1 MLGQPQRIGSYEV
14 LERLAA
20 GGMGVVYVA
29 QHATFGEK
37 VAIKVLMESLV
48 SNERVRFRFEQEAY
62 VQRHLGHPNIV
73 EVKDFLSVDG
83 TLAIVME
90 LVVGPSL
97 QQVCELEQPGPWSP
111 EAALA
116 FMDPI
121 AEALGWAHGRGV
133 IHRDLKPA
141 NILMDRSAPGSHTG
155 VPKITDFGLAK
166 VLSSRA
172 GLSIDGNMMGTLP
185 YMAPEQ
191 FAGRTDI
198 DARAD
203 VFALGMMWRRM
214 LVGHIPLD
222 PDNMLACA
230 EFYSGKQPLPPLLQ
244 EAPGIPPT
252 LAEVIE
258 FATAIDPSQRPPD
271 AAVLARLIR
280 QGLKGLSPTRPPPEP
295 GSRPVEPR
303 AQPSQAQPEAPATP
317 RSPPPGSPAQAA
329 VTPGSPPTPRDEEIG
344 FAPARRSMTGPL
356 LAVGAI
362 GVLLLLGVM
371 VVTGLG
377 VGIFVA
383 AEAPEPSWED
393 LSQPLPNAEQEAPQ
407 AKVTSRVPTQPT
419 GQARVETEPSSPV
432 AAPAPP
438 PAPTIEEELED
449 FFDVYYGRFNAQD
462 LDGWTEMMRF
472 PVSFWGGNKDRN
484 KLVEIYSNS
493 HRNRGGIR
501 VETGGLRVR
510 SLGGSRYKV
519 WIDSYKVYFNG
530 RYDADNSRPVELEVI
545 RSASAEHGFLV
556 SSIKVQGT

>member
-1 MLGQPQRIGSYEV
+1 
-14 LERLAA
+14 
-20 GGMGVVYVA
+20 
-29 QHATFGEK
+29 
-37 VAIKVLMESLV
+37 
-48 SNERVRFRFEQEAY
+48 
-62 VQRHLGHPNIV
+62 
-73 EVKDFLSVDG
+73 
-83 TLAIVME
+83 
-90 LVVGPSL
+90 
-97 QQVCELEQPGPWSP
+97 
-111 EAALA
+111 
-116 FMDPI
+116 
-121 AEALGWAHGRGV
+121 
-133 IHRDLKPA
+133 
-141 NILMDRSAPGSHTG
+141 
-155 VPKITDFGLAK
+155 
-166 VLSSRA
+166 
-172 GLSIDGNMMGTLP
+172 
-185 YMAPEQ
+185 
-191 FAGRTDI
+191 
-198 DARAD
+198 
-203 VFALGMMWRRM
+203 
-214 LVGHIPLD
+214 
-222 PDNMLACA
+222 
-230 EFYSGKQPLPPLLQ
+230 
-244 EAPGIPPT
+244 
-252 LAEVIE
+252 
-258 FATAIDPSQRPPD
+258 
-271 AAVLARLIR
+271 
-280 QGLKGLSPTRPPPEP
+280 
-295 GSRPVEPR
+295 
-303 AQPSQAQPEAPATP
+303 
-317 RSPPPGSPAQAA
+317 
-329 VTPGSPPTPRDEEIG
+329 
-344 FAPARRSMTGPL
+344 MTGPL